1 MERSPDFKTPL
12 CRVSFAGSLFTPRAQ
27 QEGATPKY
35 GATLIFEKSVDR
47 SAMDNAVKNV
57 LIAQWGDKGL
67 ERAKAGL
74 IKSPFLDGNGKE
86 ARNKKTG
93 ELHPGFGPDV
103 FFLRV
108 QSIRAPTLRYKSEH
122 LPATED
128 EIYSGCYGKA
138 VLNAFAWNNAQNG
151 DGISFG
157 IQFFQKIK
165 DGDRLGGGGGVNAS
179 SWMETVPDE
188 GDAPEA
194 TRTGAGAGGLF
205 GG

>member
-1 MERSPDFKTPL
+1 
-12 CRVSFAGSLFTPRAQ
+12 
-27 QEGATPKY
+27 
-35 GATLIFEKSVDR
+35 
-47 SAMDNAVKNV
+47 MDNAVKNV

-205 GG
+205 GA